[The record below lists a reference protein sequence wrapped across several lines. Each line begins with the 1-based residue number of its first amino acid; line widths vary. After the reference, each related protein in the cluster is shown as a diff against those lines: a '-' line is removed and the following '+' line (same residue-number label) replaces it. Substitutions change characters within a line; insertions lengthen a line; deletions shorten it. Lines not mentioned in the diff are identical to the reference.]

1 MEITAQTL
9 NSTWR
14 PYLKARLSLS
24 RSLPWSPTE
33 VLAMSLKR
41 IEGNLK
47 RKEAPK
53 LELMLP
59 LTVRLFWGNKCSKA
73 NTASLNKEPRVLRVA
88 YIENWIPGRRISN
101 P

>member
-24 RSLPWSPTE
+24 KSLPWSPTE

-41 IEGNLK
+41 MEGNLK

-59 LTVRLFWGNKCSKA
+59 LTVRLFWGKRCSKA
-73 NTASLNKEPRVLRVA
+73 TTASLKRLPRVLRVA
-88 YIENWIPGRRISN
+88 YIEN
-101 P
+101 